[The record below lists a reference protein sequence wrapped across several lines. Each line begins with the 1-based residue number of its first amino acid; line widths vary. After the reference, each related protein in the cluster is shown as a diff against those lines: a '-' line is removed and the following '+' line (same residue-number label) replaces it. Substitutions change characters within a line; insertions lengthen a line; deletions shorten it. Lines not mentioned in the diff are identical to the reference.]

1 MPAVS
6 RTKGLSNSK
15 EELAGCGPAHL
26 PPEVG
31 GRGKGKGA
39 NSAPETVSP
48 TKLQTASQLLTK
60 DFLRFWM
67 VDIRQEGRGYRPA
80 PENRHKAHA
89 PDWRTWKL
97 RLGLWRG

>member
-1 MPAVS
+1 MRQQLKLWDSKRERKLTGPNTLPAVS

-48 TKLQTASQLLTK
+48 TKLQTGFQFLTK
-60 DFLRFWM
+60 DFLKFWM
-67 VDIRQEGRGYRPA
+67 VDM
-80 PENRHKAHA
+80 H
-89 PDWRTWKL
+89 
-97 RLGLWRG
+97 